1 MHARID
7 EPPYRPSDSNRAA
20 ERIPVTLPARLM
32 WKDQR
37 GTTRFACV
45 VTKNVSEFGAYVECP
60 SPISLPVYR
69 LVQFQL
75 EKDVKA
81 TDRVPE
87 ALRHGRLTAAVYRV
101 TPPDAHGHGQ
111 GFALRLMVEPK
122 RRANHEAEIAST
134 RVRATA

>member
-1 MHARID
+1 MQTRTD
-7 EPPYRPSDSNRAA
+7 EPLYRPDESNRTA
-20 ERIPVTLPARLM
+20 ERIPVALPARLM

-45 VTKNVSEFGAYVECP
+45 VTKNVSEFGAYVESP

-75 EKDVKA
+75 EKDVNA
-81 TDRVPE
+81 TDRVPD

-101 TPPDAHGHGQ
+101 TPPDAQGRGQ

-122 RRANHEAEIAST
+122 RRVNLEA
-134 RVRATA
+134 